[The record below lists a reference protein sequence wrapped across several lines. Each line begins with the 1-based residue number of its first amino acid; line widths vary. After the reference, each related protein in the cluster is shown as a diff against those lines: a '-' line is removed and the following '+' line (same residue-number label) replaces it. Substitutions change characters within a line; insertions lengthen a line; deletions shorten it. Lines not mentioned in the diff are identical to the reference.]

1 MAKLG
6 KLKLYISVLIPIFA
20 HKLFPLFLKTR
31 FFIII
36 ILVCTVSHSFAQHHE
51 FLKLKDTFLSA
62 MKQKPN
68 LTAYLDG
75 RSTLVNGFKANVFG
89 AFVGYSYA
97 RRVDLG
103 LAYYKTAFSTPY
115 DAVIN
120 KGTPIERTETRVVN
134 FDYLAAKIEYTF
146 YKTKHWEFAV
156 PLSIGLGNGHILKM
170 SNDTLTTNLIIAP
183 IETGITGIYLFYDWI
198 GISAGLTYRL
208 NLTRWDYFNEFTA
221 MNYTGGI
228 SIRFGSLWR
237 HVKKGPKHWYRG
249 CSNSCCLF

>member
-1 MAKLG
+1 M
-6 KLKLYISVLIPIFA
+6 
-20 HKLFPLFLKTR
+20 KTL

-36 ILVCTVSHSFAQHHE
+36 IVCTLSHTFAQNNE

-62 MKQKPN
+62 MKQRPS

-120 KGTPIERTETRVVN
+120 KGTRTERTEARVVN
-134 FDYLAAKIEYTF
+134 FDYLAAKIEYAF

-208 NLTRWDYFNEFTA
+208 NLTRWDYFNEFTG

-228 SIRFGSLWR
+228 SIRFGTLWK
-237 HVKKGPKHWYRG
+237 HVKKGPMLWYRG
-249 CSNSCCLF
+249 CRNSCCLF